1 MAKINFDISKRLDI
15 TVKRGDSFSLELTLK
30 DSSDN
35 ALNLY
40 GDTFHFAVST
50 PNGILMGTDTVVPL
64 PLITANQQITDTV
77 STTASTATGKV
88 KFEATAA
95 ELKNDLEAGIY
106 RYDIQYVDATD
117 LVDEE
122 GNARTI
128 LFGNFIVKDDFS
140 ILA

>member
-64 PLITANQQITDTV
+64 PTITANQQITDTG

>member
-35 ALNLY
+35 PLNLY

-50 PNGILMGTDTVVPL
+50 PSGILMGTDTVVPF
-64 PLITANQQITDTV
+64 PVIIANQQITDTD

-95 ELKNDLEAGIY
+95 ELKYNLQAGIY

>member
-64 PLITANQQITDTV
+64 PVITANQQITDTV

-88 KFEATAA
+88 KFEATAT
-95 ELKNDLEAGIY
+95 ELKSNLQAGIY